1 MRTNRGNIALITG
14 ASAGIGLE
22 LTRILLNEGWQV
34 IGLNRSDWPADDRK
48 LQSAA
53 QAGRLRTYR
62 TSDLSDFASLRQ
74 AVEQIKANEERIDVL
89 FNNAGRSF
97 PELEYSKQGR
107 ELHYEV
113 MTVVPYI
120 LMMELKPLLN
130 RGRLKTVI
138 NTSSAVLTRVK
149 SFDPDRL
156 ARPTSFRRLFGP
168 YAASK
173 LALSLWTETVAPQ
186 LAAEGIEIRSVDP
199 GSNNTLRK
207 GKRSGLPI
215 WLKPVMK
222 LFFSPPTHGAGL
234 LYTGAQ
240 GKYRGQTGVFLMKGE
255 AAGIKF
261 REHGQTVLKRVHS
274 VYETEFLR
282 ERR

>member
-234 LYTGAQ
+234 LYTGAL
-240 GKYRGQTGVFLMKGE
+240 GKYRGQTGVFLIKGRPAE
-255 AAGIKF
+255 IKF
-261 REHGQTVLKRVHS
+261 REHAQTVLNQVRT
-274 VYETEFLR
+274 VYETEYLR
-282 ERR
+282 Q

>member
-186 LAAEGIEIRSVDP
+186 LADEGIEIRSVDP

-234 LYTGAQ
+234 LYTGAL
-240 GKYRGQTGVFLMKGE
+240 GKYRGQTGVFLIKGRPAE
-255 AAGIKF
+255 IKF
-261 REHGQTVLKRVHS
+261 REHAQTVLNQVRT
-274 VYETEFLR
+274 VYETEYLR
-282 ERR
+282 Q

>member
-156 ARPTSFRRLFGP
+156 ARQTSFRRLFGP

-234 LYTGAQ
+234 LYTGAL
-240 GKYRGQTGVFLMKGE
+240 GKYRGQTGVFLIKGRPAE
-255 AAGIKF
+255 IKF
-261 REHGQTVLKRVHS
+261 REHAQTVLNQVRT
-274 VYETEFLR
+274 VYETEYLR
-282 ERR
+282 Q

>member
-89 FNNAGRSF
+89 LNNAGRSF

-234 LYTGAQ
+234 LYTGAL
-240 GKYRGQTGVFLMKGE
+240 GKYRGQTGVFLIKGRPAE
-255 AAGIKF
+255 IKF
-261 REHGQTVLKRVHS
+261 REHAQTVLNQVRT
-274 VYETEFLR
+274 VYETEYLR
-282 ERR
+282 K

>member
-14 ASAGIGLE
+14 SSAGIGLE

-234 LYTGAQ
+234 LYTGAL
-240 GKYRGQTGVFLMKGE
+240 GKYRGQTGVFLIKGRPAE
-255 AAGIKF
+255 IKF
-261 REHGQTVLKRVHS
+261 REHAQTVLNQVRT
-274 VYETEFLR
+274 VYETEYLR
-282 ERR
+282 Q

>member
-14 ASAGIGLE
+14 SSAGIGLE

-234 LYTGAQ
+234 LYTGAL
-240 GKYRGQTGVFLMKGE
+240 GKYRGQTGVFLIKGRPAE
-255 AAGIKF
+255 IQF
-261 REHGQTVLKRVHS
+261 REHAQTVLNQVRT
-274 VYETEFLR
+274 VYETEYLR
-282 ERR
+282 Q

>member
-234 LYTGAQ
+234 LYTGAL
-240 GKYRGQTGVFLMKGE
+240 GKYRGQTGVFLIKGRPAE
-255 AAGIKF
+255 IQF
-261 REHGQTVLKRVHS
+261 REHAQTVLNQVRT
-274 VYETEFLR
+274 VYETEYLR
-282 ERR
+282 Q